1 MFPVALKS
9 PRHSQSFL
17 NARYE
22 PTSHDSL
29 APDSLL
35 YVYCLSF
42 FWRNIMAFLDKKGRL
57 FGKISILDLG
67 LALLLLVVLVGGFI
81 VPGKSGQSA
90 VQAQLNTKAIEI
102 DAIVI
107 GFNASKPTDILK
119 EGDSTSII
127 IRNQPYGEIRLKKIQ
142 QLPKT
147 VTASQPNGSVKAFP
161 DPRPESRFSN
171 NLILTLEGQGQV
183 TKEGPVLGNIP
194 VKVGVPIDLDG
205 KLYNF
210 RASIIDVRVK
220 E

>member
-1 MFPVALKS
+1 
-9 PRHSQSFL
+9 
-17 NARYE
+17 
-22 PTSHDSL
+22 
-29 APDSLL
+29 
-35 YVYCLSF
+35 
-42 FWRNIMAFLDKKGRL
+42 MAFLDKKGRL
-57 FGKISILDLG
+57 FGKISILDVG
-67 LALLLLVVLVGGFI
+67 LALLLVLIVAGSFI

-90 VQAQLNTKAIEI
+90 VQAQLSTKAVEI

-119 EGDSTSII
+119 EGEKTSII
-127 IRNQPYGEIRLKKIQ
+127 IRNQPYGEVQLKKIQ
-142 QLPKT
+142 PLSKT
-147 VTASQPNGSVKAFP
+147 VTASQPDGTVKAFP

-171 NLILTLEGQGQV
+171 NLVLTLEGRGQV

-220 E
+220 D

>member
-1 MFPVALKS
+1 
-9 PRHSQSFL
+9 
-17 NARYE
+17 
-22 PTSHDSL
+22 
-29 APDSLL
+29 
-35 YVYCLSF
+35 
-42 FWRNIMAFLDKKGRL
+42 MAFLDKKGRL
-57 FGKISILDLG
+57 FGKVSILDVG
-67 LALLLLVVLVGGFI
+67 LALLLVLVVMSSFI
-81 VPGKSGQSA
+81 VPGKSGQSV
-90 VQAQLNTKAIEI
+90 VQAQLNNKAVEI

-107 GFNASKPTDILK
+107 GFNASKATDILK

-127 IRNQPYGEIRLKKIQ
+127 IRNQPYGEVRLKKVQ

-147 VTASQPNGSVKAFP
+147 VTASQPDGTVKAFP

-171 NLILTLEGQGQV
+171 NLVLTLEGKGQV

-194 VKVGVPIDLDG
+194 VKVGVPVDLDG